1 VSRHTDVEGVRAP
14 SAHSSRIDGLKVRRP
29 CHEGIVD
36 AEDLDGLGRQLTTVG
51 ASLAGS
57 RGLFLVELVELMLI
71 EDCFTHPPL
80 IRNHKSLAASD
91 HKGCASNRKVQPRLQ
106 SHFGLSAVRSHVV
119 ASHSWPIVRRD
130 TEFAAIRSAL
140 VGEQGVCGIVVIG
153 AAGVGKTTLARSVTQ
168 SLPAPVRWVAGTES
182 ARSLP
187 LGVFAHLVG
196 QGTARD
202 PIAFMAAARE
212 TLCSGENSMLG
223 VDDAHLLDHLSAT
236 LLHQLALEGSARIV
250 ATIRSGEEVPDAITS
265 LWKDGY
271 LERLQLSPFNQAE
284 CVGLIERVLGGR
296 LEGMSA
302 DLMWEASG
310 GNALFVRHL
319 VEGALEAGTLRQ
331 VRGVWQ
337 LRGGTAVT
345 SELASLLDGR
355 IEQLPEQEAHVL
367 RLLAFAEPLA
377 LDTLSELAGTDIVES
392 AERRG
397 LIRVV
402 EDSED
407 LDVRFT
413 HPLYGEVIRHG
424 LGRAGTRRL
433 KGELFRAM
441 EKRTIRTPA
450 QRIRL
455 AELALDSDAAA
466 EPSLLVAAAQDAI
479 ALTNMMVGERL
490 ALAAVSCEN
499 SLVASELL
507 ARSLLWQGK
516 AAEAERILGSF
527 DPAGMNEL
535 DLVRWGSTRVANLQW
550 SMGDAERADELLQM
564 LRSRVTHPAL
574 RLVVDGMASASL
586 LFENR
591 IDAAITLSEAV
602 LADSAAPPFAVEWA
616 VFAGTLAAA
625 LTGRTGKVTEII
637 ARGQQVEDKVD
648 GLLRCLIAYGEIR
661 ALVLAGEFD
670 TAEERSA
677 DIVRITSPGQYLAWG
692 MANVLVGTVEAARG
706 QFRAVTGRMEEA
718 VAALT
723 AESAASW
730 SFPARLLLAQSYC
743 ALGEVEAGRKIVAEL
758 RSRVGR
764 HVAVFEPQLRIAEA
778 WLAAT
783 GGQVSGAI
791 SAALEA
797 ADAAAGSGQ
806 QAVELMA
813 LHAAARFGDRS
824 SLQRLVDVAKGIDG
838 PLAAVDADHA
848 AGLLNGDA
856 NAVFSAAQ
864 QFEHAGA
871 LLSAADAAAQAAA
884 LFDAAGDRR
893 NAVDAAASAD
903 RLAAACGGVQTPE
916 LLVASNPLPLSVR
929 EREIAHLVAQGL
941 SNRDIAE
948 RLVVSTR
955 TVESHIYKACIKVDV
970 SDREGLAILIRRGGG
985 PPKRID

>member
-1 VSRHTDVEGVRAP
+1 VPATAKSNPTRKAISAYLGV
-14 SAHSSRIDGLKVRRP
+14 K
-29 CHEGIVD
+29 
-36 AEDLDGLGRQLTTVG
+36 
-51 ASLAGS
+51 
-57 RGLFLVELVELMLI
+57 
-71 EDCFTHPPL
+71 
-80 IRNHKSLAASD
+80 
-91 HKGCASNRKVQPRLQ
+91 
-106 SHFGLSAVRSHVV
+106 SHVV
-119 ASHSWPIVRRD
+119 ASESWPIVRRD
-130 TEFAAIRSAL
+130 AEFAAIRSAL
-140 VGEQGVCGIVVIG
+140 VEKQDVCGIVVIG

-168 SLPAPVRWVAGTES
+168 SLPARVRWVAGTES

-196 QGTARD
+196 PGTSRD

-212 TLCSGENSMLG
+212 TLCSDENSMLG
-223 VDDAHLLDHLSAT
+223 VDDAQLLDHLSAT

-284 CVGLIERVLGGR
+284 CVGLIEQVLGGR

-345 SELASLLDGR
+345 SELASLLDDR
-355 IEQLPEQEAHVL
+355 IEQLPEEEAHVL

-377 LDTLSELAGTDIVES
+377 LDTLSELAGADIVES

-433 KGELFRAM
+433 KGELVRAM

-455 AELALDSDAAA
+455 AELALDSDVAA

-479 ALTNMMVGERL
+479 ALTNITVGERL
-490 ALAAVSCEN
+490 ARAAVSREN

-507 ARSLLWQGK
+507 ARSLLWQGE

-535 DLVRWGSTRVANLQW
+535 DLVRWGTTRAANLQW
-550 SMGDAERADELLQM
+550 SMGDAERADEVLQM
-564 LRSRVTHPAL
+564 VRSRITHPAL

-586 LFENR
+586 VFENR
-591 IDAAITLSEAV
+591 IDAAIALSEAV
-602 LADSAAPPFAVEWA
+602 LADPVEPPFAVEWA
-616 VFAGTLAAA
+616 VFGGALAAA

-637 ARGQQVEDKVD
+637 ARGQQVEDKVG
-648 GLLRCLIAYGEIR
+648 GLLRCLSAYGEIR

-706 QFRAVTGRMEEA
+706 QFRAVMGRMEEA

-723 AESAASW
+723 AEKAAASW

-743 ALGEVEAGRKIVAEL
+743 ALGELEAGRKIVAEL
-758 RSRVGR
+758 RGRVGR
-764 HVAVFEPQLRIAEA
+764 HVAMFEPQLRIAEA
-778 WLAAT
+778 WLAAAE
-783 GGQVSGAI
+783 GQVSGAI

-797 ADAAAGSGQ
+797 ADAATGSGQ
-806 QAVELMA
+806 HAVELMA

-824 SLQRLVDVAKGIDG
+824 SLQRLVVVAKGIDG
-838 PLAAVDADHA
+838 PLAAADVDHA
-848 AGLLNGDA
+848 AGLLNDDA
-856 NAVFSAAQ
+856 DAVFSAAR

-893 NAVDAAASAD
+893 NAVDAAATAD
-903 RLAAACGGVQTPE
+903 RLAAACGGIQTPA

-941 SNRDIAE
+941 SNREIAE

-985 PPKRID
+985 SPRRID